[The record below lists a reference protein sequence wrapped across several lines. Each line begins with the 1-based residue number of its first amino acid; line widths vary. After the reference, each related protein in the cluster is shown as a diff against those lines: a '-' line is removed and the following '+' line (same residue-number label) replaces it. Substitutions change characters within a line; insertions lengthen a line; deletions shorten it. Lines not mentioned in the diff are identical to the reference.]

1 MTFAT
6 TSGTP
11 GAGPLSPLLV
21 ALDLDGTT
29 IDHVGALSSAVRDA
43 VSDVVDAGHHLVI
56 STGRSIVAT
65 LPIVEML
72 GLERGYAVCSNGAV
86 TLVLDPERPSGYR
99 IVDTVTFDPRPV
111 LTMLRDV
118 IPNAL
123 VAVEDLGVGFK
134 VSGPFPDGELGGEQV
149 VVDWE
154 ELVAHPAT
162 RVTLRRPEASSE
174 EFMEQVEHAGLHGV
188 SYAVGWTAWLD
199 INPEASRRVRLW
211 SWCAAR
217 SGWSRVTPSPS
228 ATSATT
234 SRCCT
239 GPRGVWPWV
248 RRPTR
253 SRTRPTRSRAPSR
266 RTASSPCCA
275 RCCEPGGGVLRVARW
290 ATWVRG
296 LA

>member
-11 GAGPLSPLLV
+11 GAGPISPLLV

-99 IVDTVTFDPRPV
+99 IVDTVTFDPQPV
-111 LTMLRDV
+111 LRMLREV
-118 IPNAL
+118 IPDAL

-134 VSGPFPDGELGGEQV
+134 VSAPFPDGELGGEQV

-154 ELVAHPAT
+154 ELVGHPAI
-162 RVTLRRPEASSE
+162 RVTLRRPDASLE
-174 EFMEQVEHAGLHGV
+174 EFMEQVQHAGLHGV

-199 INPEASRRVRLW
+199 INPEGVSKGSALELVRRTLRVEPGDTVAIGDQRNDIEMLHW
-211 SWCAAR
+211 AAR
-217 SGWSRVTPSPS
+217 GVAMGQAPDEVKDAADEVTGTVEEDGLVP
-228 ATSATT
+228 
-234 SRCCT
+234 
-239 GPRGVWPWV
+239 
-248 RRPTR
+248 
-253 SRTRPTRSRAPSR
+253 
-266 RTASSPCCA
+266 
-275 RCCEPGGGVLRVARW
+275 VLRS
-290 ATWVRG
+290 
-296 LA
+296 LL